1 MATTDP
7 NDQTF
12 DVIIVGGGVIG
23 CSVAYHLVT
32 LDPGLRVVVVEK
44 DPTYRRASS
53 ALSVGNVRVQF
64 SLPQNIEISQY
75 TLEVLRRF
83 PEEMEVDGNRPE
95 VAFKQD
101 GNLFL
106 LDDEATD
113 RARTALELQ
122 QLLGCQVDWLWPSE
136 IEEQFPWLRVAG
148 FAAGTLGGEDGHLDG
163 YAFLMAY
170 RRRAMSLGASF
181 LHDEVMRPTLSSS
194 TVTGVELASGR
205 RLAAPIIVNCAGAW
219 AADVVREAG
228 VSLPVEPV
236 QRQVFCVEPERKPA
250 RPLPLTNLPSGLY
263 FRSEG
268 EDRLIVGRSL
278 PNDPVGYRFDWQE
291 RRFND
296 LLWPELAEIVP
307 NFERLR
313 FERGWAG
320 LYAVNTFDGNAILG
334 RWPEVEGLYLANGF
348 SGHGLQQAPAVGRY
362 LSELI
367 VGCQPILDLAA
378 LGPERIVL
386 GEPLTERAAV

>member
-7 NDQTF
+7 NDQTS

-44 DPTYRRASS
+44 DPTYRYASS

-83 PEEMEVDGNRPE
+83 PEEMEVDGDRPE
-95 VAFKQD
+95 MAFKQE

-106 LDDEATD
+106 LHDEAAD
-113 RARTALELQ
+113 GARTALELQ
-122 QLLGCQVDWLWPSE
+122 QRLGCQVDWLWPSE
-136 IEEQFPWLRVAG
+136 IEERFPGFQVAD
-148 FAAGTLGGEDGHLDG
+148 FTAGTLGGEDGHLDG

-170 RRRAMSLGASF
+170 RRRAMSLGAFF
-181 LHDEVMRPTLSSS
+181 LHDEVVRLTLSSG

-205 RLAAPIIVNCAGAW
+205 RLAGPIIVNCAGAW
-219 AADVVREAG
+219 AGDVLRAAR
-228 VSLPVEPV
+228 VSLPVQPV
-236 QRQVFCVEPERKPA
+236 QRQVFCVEPENKPS

-278 PNDPVGYRFDWQE
+278 PHDPVGYRFDWQE

-307 NFERLR
+307 SFERLR

-367 VGCQPILDLAA
+367 LGCQPILDLAA
-378 LGPERIVL
+378 LGPERILL

>member
-1 MATTDP
+1 MATTDE
-7 NDQTF
+7 NDKTF
-12 DVIIVGGGVIG
+12 DVIIIGGGVIG

-32 LDPGLRVVVVEK
+32 QDPGLRVLVVER

-64 SLPQNIEISQY
+64 SLPQNIEISQH
-75 TLEVLRRF
+75 TLDVLRRF

-95 VAFKQD
+95 VAFKQEA
-101 GNLFL
+101 NLFL
-106 LDDEATD
+106 LHDEAAEK
-113 RARTALELQ
+113 ARSALELQ
-122 QLLGCQVDWLWPSE
+122 QRLGCQVDWLLPTE
-136 IEEQFPWLRVAG
+136 IKERFPRFRVSD

-170 RRRAMSLGASF
+170 RRRAMSLGALF
-181 LHDEVMRPTLSSS
+181 LHDEVVRPTLSLG
-194 TVTGVELASGR
+194 TVAGVELASGK
-205 RLAAPIIVNCAGAW
+205 RLSAPIIVNCAGAW
-219 AADVVREAG
+219 AADVLRGAG
-228 VSLPVEPV
+228 VSLPVQPV
-236 QRQVFCVEPERKPA
+236 QRQVFCVEPENKPQ

-268 EDRLIVGRSL
+268 DDRLIVGRSL
-278 PNDPVGYRFDWQE
+278 PDDPVGYRFDWQE

-307 NFERLR
+307 SFERLR
-313 FERGWAG
+313 FERGWTG

-367 VGCQPILDLAA
+367 VGRQPILDLAA
-378 LGPERIVL
+378 LGPERILL